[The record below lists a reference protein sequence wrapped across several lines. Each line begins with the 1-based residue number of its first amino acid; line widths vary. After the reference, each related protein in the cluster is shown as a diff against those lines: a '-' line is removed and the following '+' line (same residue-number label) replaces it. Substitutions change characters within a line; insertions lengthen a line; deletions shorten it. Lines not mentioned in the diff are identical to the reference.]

1 MPAPRRGR
9 TMLATAVPTEHL
21 PVFHFS
27 TNHFAESERSG
38 AWQDVVG
45 RRLLKVEIEPLSASR
60 LHCDIELHALPGLAV
75 LFGSGAGARVAR
87 TALIDSED
95 FTFAVCAGGHWH
107 ASQRGREAALGA
119 GDAVLVAKTDAVT
132 MTMSALEGMMFR
144 VPASALAALV
154 PDPYAVVA
162 RPIPAASPALRLLVG
177 YLGLLRRGLPVTAPE
192 LQRLFATHVHDLV
205 AAALGAT
212 REAAE
217 IIKDRGV
224 RAARLQ
230 GIVAEIK
237 QRFAD
242 PRLSPAAV
250 AGQLQVSPRYVQDL
264 LHETGVSF
272 TERVIELRLEKARAM
287 LEGAAY
293 RHRKIIDIAYAC
305 GFNDLSYFNRC
316 FRRRFGASP
325 TQLRAARVD

>member
-1 MPAPRRGR
+1 
-9 TMLATAVPTEHL
+9 MLATAAPTEP

-27 TNHFAESERSG
+27 TDHFAESERSA

-45 RRLLKVEIEPLSASR
+45 RRLLKIEIEPLPASR
-60 LHCDIELHALPGLAV
+60 LHCDIKLHAVPGLEV
-75 LFGSGAGARVAR
+75 FFGSGSAARFAR
-87 TALIDSED
+87 TSALIDSDD

-107 ASQRGREAALGA
+107 ASQRGREAALGR
-119 GDAVLVAKTDAVT
+119 GDAILVAKAEVVT

-144 VPASALAALV
+144 VPASALAGLI
-154 PDPYAVVA
+154 PDPYALVA
-162 RPIPAASPALRLLVG
+162 RPIPPTSSALRLLVG
-177 YLGLLRRGLPVTAPE
+177 YLGLLRHEMPLMTPE
-192 LQRLFATHVHDLV
+192 LQQLFATHVYDLT

-217 IIKDRGV
+217 IVKDRGV

-230 GIVAEIK
+230 AVITEIK

-250 AGQLQVSPRYVQDL
+250 AGQLRVSPRYVQDL
-264 LHETGVSF
+264 LQESGVPF
-272 TERVIELRLEKARAM
+272 TERVIALRLDKARAM
-287 LEGAAY
+287 LASAAH
-293 RHRKIIDIAYAC
+293 RHRKIIDIAYSC

-325 TQLRAARVD
+325 TQLRGARID